1 MIVKARVTSS
11 LLEELANGKFISA
24 AFGVT
29 LIFSFL
35 IVPRSY
41 KNPFL
46 YFSVLFFFHFKTRN
60 GLFWELSGLQYHF
73 NVYLSNFQSRMNK

>member
-46 YFSVLFFFHFKTRN
+46 YFSVLFFSILRRGMVYFGN
-60 GLFWELSGLQYHF
+60 SVAF
-73 NVYLSNFQSRMNK
+73 NITLMYI

>member
-29 LIFSFL
+29 LIFLFL
-35 IVPRSY
+35 IVPRS
-41 KNPFL
+41 
-46 YFSVLFFFHFKTRN
+46 
-60 GLFWELSGLQYHF
+60 
-73 NVYLSNFQSRMNK
+73 